1 MKTGQK
7 VSSLE
12 IVLQCL
18 WRIWEPAHAAF
29 RVKHALG
36 VRSLEETTGA
46 LERAGYEVCSVDLP
60 EPVSGV
66 AAIIADR
73 RYIVLNRA
81 KPQEELQ
88 YTLLHELGHHTLHL
102 KPVRVYDP
110 LGFPGSDEAELEAD
124 LFAASWLFFL
134 TDNRQRNAVLLW
146 NPEISRILAMHL
158 FLSVMIIPCALL
170 MSLILPKIPDT
181 K

>member
-1 MKTGQK
+1 MKMGEK

-18 WRIWEPAHAAF
+18 GRIWEPAGAAL

-46 LERAGYEVCSVDLP
+46 LRRAGYEVCFVDLP

-73 RYIVLNRA
+73 PHIVLNRA

-88 YTLLHELGHHTLHL
+88 FTVLHELGHHTLHL
-102 KPVRVYDP
+102 KPVRAYDP

-134 TDNRQRNAVLLW
+134 RDNRQRNAVLLW
-146 NPEISRILAMHL
+146 NPEISRILAMH
-158 FLSVMIIPCALL
+158 FLLTVMIIPCVLL
-170 MSLILPKIPDT
+170 MILILPKTPDT